1 MTSLINFKKAE
12 HRNNKLFVYC
22 FHYCLACSHFSKVNL
37 LPLPEKKRGETK
49 TGYKNLL
56 LIRIK
61 KAEIVRPKI
70 SLHARKTTIWKEFAL
85 LHQTELIQRKL
96 TEGIVLGTRS
106 IECL

>member
-56 LIRIK
+56 LIRILD
-61 KAEIVRPKI
+61 I

-96 TEGIVLGTRS
+96 TEGVVLGTRS